1 MMEKPGILL
10 ACIGNIF
17 HGDDAFGVEAA
28 KVLATKKLPA
38 NVRLVDYGI
47 RGFDLAFALVD
58 GYDVTVFVDALQR
71 GEPPGTIYLFEPDL
85 SELGGAQTNA
95 GMIDT
100 HGLNPLK
107 VLSMAKG
114 MGAEFGK
121 LLVVGCEPETLGGEH
136 GAMGLS
142 PAVEAAI
149 EPAVERIE
157 RLIAEINGDFERA
170 AETANA

>member
-1 MMEKPGILL
+1 MTKPEILV

-28 KVLATKKLPA
+28 KLLATRDLPS

-58 GYDVTVFVDALQR
+58 GSDVTVFVDAMQR
-71 GEPPGTIYLFEPDL
+71 GEPPGTIYVFEPDL
-85 SELGGAQTNA
+85 SDLGGAETNA
-95 GMIDT
+95 ALIDT

-114 MGAEFGK
+114 MGAVFGK
-121 LLVVGCEPETLGGEH
+121 LLVVGCEPATFGGEY

-157 RLIAEINGDFERA
+157 RLIAEINGEYERA
-170 AETANA
+170 AETAGA